1 MGFQCLVSV
10 LQSLEAWTS
19 KEGLVADQAD
29 QAPFADDEEE
39 ASNGPV
45 TEGANN
51 SEAKDETKVN
61 TQAEDFEKAKAHKL
75 SMETAVV
82 QVSNLSWMVEERIN
96 RVIILFH
103 FHWNNRELLH
113 LVMLILLLI
122 IQRKANFHLR

>member
-1 MGFQCLVSV
+1 MGCQCLVSV

-19 KEGLVADQAD
+19 KEGLVADQV
-29 QAPFADDEEE
+29 PFADEEEE
-39 ASNGPV
+39 ASDGPV

-82 QVSNLSWMVEERIN
+82 QVSNLS
-96 RVIILFH
+96 
-103 FHWNNRELLH
+103 
-113 LVMLILLLI
+113 
-122 IQRKANFHLR
+122 